1 VGVPCPIKKYSKMM
15 VPTAVVGP
23 LHLTVRRPI
32 WNIMPE
38 RVSDTVA
45 MADEGISIVDVPPV
59 VVVVV
64 DLQVG
69 IVTTKPI
76 LMMKKQISMIMI
88 SVIT

>member
-1 VGVPCPIKKYSKMM
+1 M
-15 VPTAVVGP
+15 
-23 LHLTVRRPI
+23 TVRRPI

-38 RVSDTVA
+38 RVNDTVA
-45 MADEGISIVDVPPV
+45 IADEGMSRVDVPP
-59 VVVVV
+59 VVVV

-76 LMMKKQISMIMI
+76 LMTKKQISMIMI

>member
-1 VGVPCPIKKYSKMM
+1 
-15 VPTAVVGP
+15 
-23 LHLTVRRPI
+23 
-32 WNIMPE
+32 MPE
-38 RVSDTVA
+38 RVNDTVA
-45 MADEGISIVDVPPV
+45 MADEGISIVDVPP